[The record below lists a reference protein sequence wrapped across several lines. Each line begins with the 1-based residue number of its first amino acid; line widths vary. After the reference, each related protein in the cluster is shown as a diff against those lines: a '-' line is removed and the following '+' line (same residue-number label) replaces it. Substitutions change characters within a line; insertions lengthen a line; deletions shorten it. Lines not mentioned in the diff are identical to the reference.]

1 MAQIVKEVIDYG
13 LNYWDSISDP
23 RTSKWPLMS
32 SPFPTLLMVAGYLY
46 TVLIL
51 GPTLMDNRKPFKLRE
66 VLIVYNAAQ
75 VIYSAA
81 MFYEHLMSGWLFD
94 YSYSCQPVDYSLSPV
109 AMRMA
114 HLCWW
119 YYISKL
125 TEFLDTLFFVMRKKN
140 NQISLLH
147 VYHHSMTPIMTW
159 VLVRFLAGGHGTFS
173 NLINNLV
180 HVVMYF
186 YYMMTAMGPQ
196 YQKYIWWKKH
206 LTTVQLVQFLMVF
219 VHSANALFSDCSY
232 PKLISAFLVVHS
244 CIFFGLFLDFY
255 IKAYRRDKSRKGSG
269 GLDSS
274 LKGGHNAPTL
284 QLAPLL
290 TPAAE
295 GPTPKT
301 KTQ

>member
-1 MAQIVKEVIDYG
+1 
-13 LNYWDSISDP
+13 
-23 RTSKWPLMS
+23 
-32 SPFPTLLMVAGYLY
+32 
-46 TVLIL
+46 
-51 GPTLMDNRKPFKLRE
+51 
-66 VLIVYNAAQ
+66 
-75 VIYSAA
+75 
-81 MFYEHLMSGWLFD
+81 MSGWLFD